1 MKTDSRQSRHR
12 KVRSVVSGTGSR
24 PRLVVYRG
32 SKTLSA
38 QLIDDS
44 TGKTL
49 FTLQTKPA
57 TVAAAEKL
65 GSAVA
70 STAQKQKITTVVF
83 DRAGYKYHG
92 AVRAIA
98 EAARNGGLTI

>member
-1 MKTDSRQSRHR
+1 MKTPNRQSRHR
-12 KVRSVVSGTGSR
+12 KVRSIVAGTPQR

-38 QLIDDS
+38 QLIDDT
-44 TGKTL
+44 TGTTL
-49 FTLQTKPA
+49 LTLQTKPA

-65 GSAVA
+65 GGAVA
-70 STAQKQKITTVVF
+70 TAAQKQKITAAVF

-92 AVRAIA
+92 AVRALA
-98 EAARNGGLTI
+98 EAARGGGLTI